1 MRKIILSL
9 GDTLFKYITLAV
21 AVFTVV
27 ASAFMMSKAFPSA
40 DHTLLE
46 ETSVTLEDMRPEGTL
61 YLMTAY
67 TEDYVLHRDSV
78 SSWLGLVTTHHSFL
92 QMEHAFVH
100 FTMNL
105 DSVRYQLAP
114 DEPGVVYVSLPEPDF
129 RISSQRS
136 PSMSDDEAF
145 WSQRDTNPFVREVQE
160 KIRSR
165 YCTPENM
172 DKARVYA
179 WETLSSLMAQ
189 FGLEARP
196 MAE

>member
-1 MRKIILSL
+1 MRKLISSL
-9 GDTLFKYITLAV
+9 LDKLFKYITLAV
-21 AVFTVV
+21 AAFTVV
-27 ASAFMMSKAFPSA
+27 ASAIMMSKAFPTA
-40 DHTLLE
+40 DKTQLE
-46 ETSVTLEDMRPEGTL
+46 DTSVTLEHIRPEGTL

-67 TEDYVLHRDSV
+67 TEDYVLQRDSA
-78 SSWLGLVTTHHSFL
+78 SAWLGLITTHHSFL

-100 FTMNL
+100 FTINL
-105 DSVRYQLAP
+105 DKVKYQMG
-114 DEPGVVYVSLPEPDF
+114 DEPGVVYVRMPEPDF

-145 WSQRDTNPFVREVQE
+145 WSQRDTNPLVRQVQE

-172 DKARVYA
+172 NKARFYA

-196 MAE
+196 MNE